1 MQQSIP
7 SIITSGGIL
16 TVAGYG
22 IHFISSVQGISSIGH
37 MIGRGGFISMCM
49 VITGVPALLT
59 IFDTYIFK
67 EKAVILA
74 WRSQQI
80 EKIKERL
87 SRAKAAGKPTGKHS
101 RKLRKKREKLKRRR
115 KFRIN
120 IKPAIER
127 PGHIRKVMKRKKKT
141 GKDVNQHA
149 ENQK

>member
-1 MQQSIP
+1 
-7 SIITSGGIL
+7 
-16 TVAGYG
+16 
-22 IHFISSVQGISSIGH
+22 
-37 MIGRGGFISMCM
+37 MCM